1 MSMLQIHNL
10 NKRFGAIK
18 VSNNICLS
26 IDENQCH
33 AVIGPNGAGKTTL
46 IHQISGVLKSD
57 SGSITLA
64 DTDIS
69 NFSVPQRVQAGLG
82 RTFQITSVLPSFSV
96 LENLAI
102 AAQSKDGSSMR
113 FFRKASSEEAL
124 NNEAMETLERV
135 GLSERA
141 NVAAV
146 DLSHG
151 ELRLL
156 ELGIALVA
164 KPAFLLLDEPMAGL
178 GRTESAALVQLLLE
192 LRQSLPMLLV
202 EHDMDAIFKL
212 ADVVSVLVDGRI
224 VFSGTP
230 DEVRA
235 DPEVRA
241 AYLGEA
247 SVSARSQT
255 NSGEGEGLA

>member
-57 SGSITLA
+57 SGFIKLA
-64 DTDIS
+64 GKEIGNMPIS
-69 NFSVPQRVQAGLG
+69 RRVQAGLG
-82 RTFQITSVLPSFSV
+82 RTFQITSVLPSFSG

-102 AAQSKDGSSMR
+102 AAQSKSGSSLR
-113 FFRKASSEEAL
+113 FFGNAANESHLNQKAQ
-124 NNEAMETLERV
+124 TILERI
-135 GLSERA
+135 GLADRAHLLASE
-141 NVAAV
+141 
-146 DLSHG
+146 LSHG

-156 ELGIALVA
+156 ELGLALA
-164 KPAFLLLDEPMAGL
+164 GDPKLLLLDEPMAGL
-178 GRTESAALVQLLLE
+178 GRTESTALVKLLLE
-192 LRQSLPMLLV
+192 LRSNVPMLLV

-212 ADVVSVLVDGRI
+212 ADVVSVLVNGS
-224 VFSGTP
+224 VVVSGTP
-230 DEVRA
+230 AEVRA
-235 DPEVRA
+235 DPAARA
-241 AYLGEA
+241 AYLGD
-247 SVSARSQT
+247 SA
-255 NSGEGEGLA
+255 